1 MSVRLRVIGSSPAWP
16 NPGSAQSGYLVEGDG
31 RLLLDC
37 GPGVLARLRAEG
49 KLDVD
54 AIAITHFHLDHWG
67 DVVPWTWLV
76 CYGAENGRPD
86 LWVPPGGGEQ
96 LAQFAELWGN
106 PGMFDEAFHV
116 REYEDGVVFQAAGFD
131 VEARRVPHFDLEAYG
146 FRVRGDGAL
155 LAYSGDA
162 APSEALNALAEGAD
176 LFLCEAT
183 LDQPGSEH
191 EPRGHLTAAEA
202 VAAANGRPVLL
213 THRPAELDPPD
224 GLPLARDGLVV
235 EITPV

>member
-1 MSVRLRVIGSSPAWP
+1 M
-16 NPGSAQSGYLVEGDG
+16 
-31 RLLLDC
+31 
-37 GPGVLARLRAEG
+37 
-49 KLDVD
+49 
-54 AIAITHFHLDHWG
+54 
-67 DVVPWTWLV
+67 
-76 CYGAENGRPD
+76 
-86 LWVPPGGGEQ
+86 
-96 LAQFAELWGN
+96 
-106 PGMFDEAFHV
+106 
-116 REYEDGVVFQAAGFD
+116 
-131 VEARRVPHFDLEAYG
+131 PHFDLEAYG

-162 APSEALNALAEGAD
+162 APSEALNELADGAD

-183 LDQPGSEH
+183 LDKPGSEH

-202 VAAANGRPVLL
+202 VAAAKGRPILL